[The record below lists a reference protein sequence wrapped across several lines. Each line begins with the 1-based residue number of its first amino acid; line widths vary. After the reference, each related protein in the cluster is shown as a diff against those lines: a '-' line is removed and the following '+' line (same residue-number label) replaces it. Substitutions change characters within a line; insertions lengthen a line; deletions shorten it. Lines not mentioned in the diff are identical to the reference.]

1 MTRKDWVYI
10 PFPLVMA
17 QAIDEIV
24 EQKSKR
30 YGVADRSEL
39 SRLIVGRFIMQ
50 YDEDNMEVN
59 KILEEIT
66 GKILSKNDAEIEDH
80 KKKQHH
86 KKQFLQKN

>member
-1 MTRKDWVYI
+1 MK
-10 PFPLVMA
+10 
-17 QAIDEIV
+17 
-24 EQKSKR
+24 
-30 YGVADRSEL
+30 
-39 SRLIVGRFIMQ
+39 
-50 YDEDNMEVN
+50 YDKDNMEVN